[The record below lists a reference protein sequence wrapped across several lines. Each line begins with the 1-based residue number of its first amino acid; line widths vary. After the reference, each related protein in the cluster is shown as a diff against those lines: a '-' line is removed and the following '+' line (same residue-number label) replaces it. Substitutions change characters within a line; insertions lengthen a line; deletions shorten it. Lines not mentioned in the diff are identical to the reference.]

1 MIGFLVRVIIR
12 LLLRSRFGYWFLG
25 GLGIVVIL
33 IGLLVGTS
41 SHQVTYSQISNA
53 TLSHYLAQTD
63 GSDDTA
69 YLQTSDGT
77 LYTLHQNDFTPTLS
91 SDKITSRTISFVYN
105 PTDTTSVD
113 ESSTNTSTHLQ
124 GDAYTIVQLTISDQ
138 NGNRQPFTSKDYAA
152 NPQGFYENKWVGG
165 TIAIIVGLLVLALA
179 IFLIYRKRKNRLAA
193 SANGMNAVGSNQPY
207 GAPPVYQV
215 PGTPQYNPNQAG
227 TPNPYQQP
235 YSGTESY
242 QPYQQDPTMPAQP
255 PQGNYPP
262 NPYHPQTL
270 QD

>member
-12 LLLRSRFGYWFLG
+12 LLLRTRYGYWFLG
-25 GLGIVVIL
+25 GIGIIVIL

-41 SHQVTYSQISNA
+41 SHQVTYSQISDA
-53 TLSHYLAQTD
+53 TLSHYLTQPN

-69 YLQTSDGT
+69 YLETSDGT
-77 LYTLHQNDFTPTLS
+77 LYTLHQNDFTPTLN
-91 SDKITSRTISFVYN
+91 SDKITSRTISFIYN

-124 GDAYTIVQLTISDQ
+124 GEAYTIVQLTLSNQD
-138 NGNRQPFTSKDYAA
+138 GSRQAFTSKDYTA

-165 TIAIIVGLLVLALA
+165 TITIIVGLFVLVLA

-193 SANGMNAVGSNQPY
+193 SANGMNMVGSSQPY

-215 PGTPQYNPNQAG
+215 PGTPQYNPNQAE

-255 PQGNYPP
+255 PQGNFPP
-262 NPYHPQTL
+262 YNPQPR